1 MIGEIMTIRRLLRDN
16 KVGAPEEAE
25 RLDHAYKYALRSL
38 YLVDRNDPL
47 TEIVAKAVIEI
58 GATGV
63 RDPAEI
69 SKIAVK
75 RIGNFIVGSV
85 AHNAQYQRLPDAHQ

>member
-1 MIGEIMTIRRLLRDN
+1 MTIRRLLRDDRL
-16 KVGAPEEAE
+16 GGPEEAE
-25 RLDHAYKYALRSL
+25 RLDRAYQYTLRSL
-38 YLVDRNDPL
+38 YLVDRNDPV

-63 RDPAEI
+63 RDPTEI

-75 RIGNFIVGSV
+75 QLGI
-85 AHNAQYQRLPDAHQ
+85 